1 MKRSSDESRQ
11 EAFLLLHNV
20 LGLLTKLE
28 ENTYATKAGLSFPQ
42 FLVLLTVESSE
53 PPVTQ
58 TDIAK
63 AVARN
68 LNTVSMIVDRMEKLG
83 LVTRVRSMDDRRET
97 HVSVTESGHAK
108 LAEAIK
114 VGGSVVEKLGNAFS
128 DDEIR
133 VANDLMGKLKKT
145 IVAELG
151 EGIVT
156 TGQDAQQTARVIHTL
171 KTIGASGKIR

>member
-1 MKRSSDESRQ
+1 MDRDFDESRQ
-11 EAFLLLHNV
+11 ATFLLLHNV

-28 ENTYATKAGLSFPQ
+28 ENVYATKAGISFPQ

-63 AVARN
+63 ATARN
-68 LNTVSMIVDRMEKLG
+68 LNTVSMITDRMDRLG
-83 LVTRVRSMDDRRET
+83 LVRRVRSDDDRRET
-97 HVSVTESGHAK
+97 HISVTELGHAK

-114 VGGSVVEKLGNAFS
+114 VGGTVVEKLGNAFS
-128 DDEIR
+128 DEEVR
-133 VANDLMGKLKKT
+133 VANDLMGKLKNT

-151 EGIVT
+151 KGTVSK
-156 TGQDAQQTARVIHTL
+156 GQDAQQTARVIHTL
-171 KTIGASGKIR
+171 KTAGALGKTR